1 MMLIRTTRYRAPSAV
16 IPPDNTG
23 DDYKV
28 YLFVGFVVLLIL
40 WSLWG
45 KGVEQQYYGQ
55 PQPWPSEAGKIGAE
69 ILYSGTGNGAAS
81 LIVGRVYSG
90 SPAWRAG
97 LETGDRIVGLD
108 GKLITTP
115 NQAAH
120 MFDISMNNT
129 VLALTVEHDGRNVD
143 MYILVTDHSRP
154 DKTVKCRTLSKP
166 QKIVVAMIFFAL
178 TAVMFFLLYKHIG
191 SRVIVISSFAALI
204 MILGILLNIYN
215 PIDAFFAINVNTIS
229 LLLGM
234 GIIAAVLDQ
243 TGFFVNIAFKL
254 RQAAGNSRLKIMVLF
269 CLLTYGLS
277 LFANN
282 LIVMMIV
289 VPMTMNLAANVG
301 FDPRPVIIGEV
312 ISSNL
317 GGASTMI
324 GDFPNMIISSET
336 GIAFIPFIANLMPIC
351 LILLGVLLIFLKA
364 RSADFGGEIN
374 TPVSCPEKMIEP
386 RLTAKERSIIRRA
399 MFVLFHM
406 IFLFCLSEWVSLN
419 TSAVALIG
427 GLSLFLFSGIDK
439 KTLLSRIPFND
450 MLFFTGL
457 FVVVGGLEA
466 TCLLEYISKGII
478 FLSFG
483 KVWLLSLV
491 VMWSAAF
498 ITAFLSAGPT
508 TALLIPVEMG
518 LGMQPPHHIIW
529 WALSLGVLAGASAS
543 IVGAT
548 AGPVAISLIENYSKK
563 YNITLVGGN
572 TLTSAQFSRIGLPVM
587 FTFLAFSTVYI
598 LWMEMFYLN

>member
-1 MMLIRTTRYRAPSAV
+1 
-16 IPPDNTG
+16 
-23 DDYKV
+23 
-28 YLFVGFVVLLIL
+28 
-40 WSLWG
+40 
-45 KGVEQQYYGQ
+45 
-55 PQPWPSEAGKIGAE
+55 
-69 ILYSGTGNGAAS
+69 
-81 LIVGRVYSG
+81 
-90 SPAWRAG
+90 
-97 LETGDRIVGLD
+97 
-108 GKLITTP
+108 
-115 NQAAH
+115 
-120 MFDISMNNT
+120 
-129 VLALTVEHDGRNVD
+129 
-143 MYILVTDHSRP
+143 
-154 DKTVKCRTLSKP
+154 
-166 QKIVVAMIFFAL
+166 
-178 TAVMFFLLYKHIG
+178 
-191 SRVIVISSFAALI
+191 
-204 MILGILLNIYN
+204 LGIVLNIYS
-215 PIDAFFAINVNTIS
+215 PIDAFFAINVNTLS

-254 RQAAGNSRLKIMVLF
+254 RQAAGSSRLKIMVLF

-289 VPMTMNLAANVG
+289 VPMTMNLAANIG
-301 FDPRPVIIGEV
+301 FDPRPVIIGE
-312 ISSNL
+312 IIASNL

-351 LILLGVLLIFLKA
+351 LILLGVLLLFLKA
-364 RSADFGGEIN
+364 RSTDFGGFIK
-374 TPVSCPEKMIEP
+374 TPVLHPDKMIEP
-386 RLTAKERSIIRRA
+386 RLTAKERKIIRRA
-399 MFVLFHM
+399 LFVLFHM

-439 KTLLSRIPFND
+439 KILLRRIPFND
-450 MLFFTGL
+450 IVFFAGL
-457 FVVVGGLEA
+457 FIVVGGLEA

-548 AGPVAISLIENYSKK
+548 AGPVSISLIENYSKK
-563 YNITLVGGN
+563 YNMSLVGGN

>member
-1 MMLIRTTRYRAPSAV
+1 MMFIPSPRYRSSAV
-16 IPPDNTG
+16 AADSTG
-23 DDYKV
+23 DGYRTF
-28 YLFVGFVVLLIL
+28 LFTGAVVLLIA
-40 WSLWG
+40 WSIWG
-45 KGVEQQYYGQ
+45 KGVEQRYYGQ
-55 PQPWPSEAGKIGAE
+55 PQTWPSAAGKIGAE
-69 ILYSGTGNGAAS
+69 ILYSGTGSDAS
-81 LIVGRVYSG
+81 PLTVGRVYPG

-120 MFDISMNNT
+120 IFDIAMNNT
-129 VLALTVEHDGRNVD
+129 ILALTIEHDGRNVD
-143 MYILVTDHSRP
+143 MYILITDHPRH
-154 DKTVKCRTLSKP
+154 DKTVKCRMMTKP
-166 QKIVVAMIFFAL
+166 QRFTVAMVFFTL
-178 TAVMFFLLYKHIG
+178 TAVMFYLLYKHIV
-191 SRVIVISSFAALI
+191 SRVLVVSSFSGVFVL
-204 MILGILLNIYN
+204 LGLLFDNYS
-215 PIDAFFAINVNTIS
+215 PLDAFFAIDVNTIS

-234 GIIAAVLDQ
+234 GIIAAVLDR
-243 TGFFVNIAFKL
+243 TGFFVSIAFKL
-254 RQAAGNSRLKIMVLF
+254 RQAAGSSRLKIMVLF

-289 VPMTMNLAANVG
+289 VPMTMNLAATIG
-301 FDPRPVIIGEV
+301 FDPRPVIVGEI

-324 GDFPNMIISSET
+324 GDFPNMIISSQT

-351 LILLGVLLIFLKA
+351 LILLGVLLLFLKA
-364 RSADFGGEIN
+364 RSDDFGGVVEI
-374 TPVSCPEKMIEP
+374 PSLPEKMVEP
-386 RLTAKERSIIRRA
+386 RLTAVDRRVIRRA
-399 MFVLFHM
+399 LFVLIHM

-427 GLSLFLFSGIDK
+427 GLSLFLFSGIDRK
-439 KTLLSRIPFND
+439 SLLRRIPFND
-450 MLFFTGL
+450 VIFFTGL

-466 TCLLEYISKGII
+466 TCLLEYVSKGIVL
-478 FLSFG
+478 LSFG

-548 AGPVAISLIENYSKK
+548 AGPVSISLIENYSRK
-563 YNITLVGGN
+563 YRMKLAGGN

-598 LWMEMFYLN
+598 LWMDMFYMK

>member
-1 MMLIRTTRYRAPSAV
+1 MVIRTARYRPPAAV
-16 IPPDNTG
+16 STADNTG
-23 DDYKV
+23 AYKV
-28 YLFVGFVVLLIL
+28 FLFVGFVVLLIL

-45 KGVEQQYYGQ
+45 KGVEQKYYGQ
-55 PQPWPSEAGKIGAE
+55 HRAWPSQAGKIGAE
-69 ILYSGTGNGAAS
+69 ILFSGTGNDIS
-81 LIVGRVYSG
+81 PLIVGRVYPG

-97 LETGDRIVGLD
+97 LEPGDRIVGLD

-120 MFDISMNNT
+120 IFDVSMNNT
-129 VLALTVEHDGRNVD
+129 VLALTIEHDGRNVD

-154 DKTVKCRTLSKP
+154 DKTTKCRLLTKQ
-166 QKIVVAMIFFAL
+166 QKIGVAVLFFVL
-178 TAVMFFLLYKHIG
+178 TSVMFFLLYHHIG
-191 SRVIVISSFAALI
+191 SRVLIISLFASLFVV
-204 MILGILLNIYN
+204 LGLLFKVYS

-234 GIIAAVLDQ
+234 GILAAILDMA
-243 TGFFVNIAFKL
+243 GFFGVIAFKL
-254 RQAAGNSRLKIMVLF
+254 QQAAGNSRLKIMVLF
-269 CLLTYGLS
+269 CLLTYFLS

-301 FDPRPVIIGEV
+301 FDPRPVIIGEI

-351 LILLGVLLIFLKA
+351 LILLGVLLVILKKK
-364 RSADFGGEIN
+364 SHVFGSLN
-374 TPVSCPEKMIEP
+374 VLAQPDKMTEP
-386 RLTAKERSIIRRA
+386 RLTSKERSVVRRA
-399 MFVLFHM
+399 LFVLFHM
-406 IFLFCLSEWVSLN
+406 IFLFCLSEWVSLS

-439 KTLLSRIPFND
+439 KSLLSRIPFND
-450 MLFFTGL
+450 ILFFTGL

-466 TCLLEYISKGII
+466 TCLLEYVSKGIV

-508 TALLIPVEMG
+508 TALLIPVELG

-548 AGPVAISLIENYSKK
+548 AGPVSISLIENYSKK
-563 YNITLVGGN
+563 YRMTLAGGN
-572 TLTSAQFSRIGLPVM
+572 TLTSSQFSQIGLPVM
-587 FTFLAFSTVYI
+587 FAFLAFSTVYI